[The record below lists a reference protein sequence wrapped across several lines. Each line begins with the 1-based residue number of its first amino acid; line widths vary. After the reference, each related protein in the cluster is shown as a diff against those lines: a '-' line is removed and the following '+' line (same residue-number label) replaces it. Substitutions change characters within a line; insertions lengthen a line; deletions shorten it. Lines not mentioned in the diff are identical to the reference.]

1 MNVLKKSVIATMKS
15 SKTFNMEKEN
25 KKIINSYLSFRLGE
39 EVFALHVGKVH
50 KILEMTE
57 ITEVPRSPDYMKG
70 VINLRGNVLP
80 VIDMRVKFGM
90 ESAKRTK
97 TTCILVIEAEIEKE
111 IVMVGLLVDA
121 VQAVQ
126 KIKDEEIL
134 PPPSIGSKFRSDF
147 ISGMTRVNDR
157 FYMVLNIDLLL
168 SSDDLINLKTL
179 QEVKESAV
187 KEESNK

>member
-1 MNVLKKSVIATMKS
+1 MDNEDKKKMNA
-15 SKTFNMEKEN
+15 
-25 KKIINSYLSFRLGE
+25 YLSFRLGE

-57 ITEVPRSPDYMKG
+57 ITEVPRAPEYMKG

-80 VIDMRVKFGM
+80 VIDMRIKFGM
-90 ESAKRTK
+90 TAAKWTK
-97 TTCILVIEAEIEKE
+97 TTCILVVEADIDEET
-111 IVMVGLLVDA
+111 VMVGLLVDA

-147 ISGMTRVNDR
+147 ISGMTRVNDK
-157 FYMVLNIDLLL
+157 FFMVLNIDKVLT
-168 SSDDLINLKTL
+168 SDDLISLKAI
-179 QEVKESAV
+179 QEAREVAAHQQ
-187 KEESNK
+187 EEQQIKT

>member
-1 MNVLKKSVIATMKS
+1 
-15 SKTFNMEKEN
+15 MEKEN
-25 KKIINSYLSFRLGE
+25 KKIINSFLSFRLGE
-39 EVFALHVGKVH
+39 EVFALHVGKVQ

-90 ESAKRTK
+90 APAERTK

-111 IVMVGLLVDA
+111 TVMVGLLVDA

-147 ISGMTRVNDR
+147 ISGMTRFNDR

-168 SSDDLINLKTL
+168 SSDDLINLKAL
-179 QEVKESAV
+179 QEVKESVV
-187 KEESNK
+187 KEEISK

>member
-1 MNVLKKSVIATMKS
+1 
-15 SKTFNMEKEN
+15 MEKEN
-25 KKIINSYLSFRLGE
+25 KKINNSFLSFRLGE

-57 ITEVPRSPDYMKG
+57 ITEVPRSPVYMKG

-90 ESAKRTK
+90 APAERTK

-111 IVMVGLLVDA
+111 TVMVGLLVDA

-157 FYMVLNIDLLL
+157 FFMILNINLVL
-168 SSDDLINLKTL
+168 STEDLINLKAL
-179 QEVKESAV
+179 QDVKKSVV
-187 KEESNK
+187 KEEISK